1 MITSSV
7 QEFYSFFQFGKPIM
21 SIDYGLR
28 KIGFAISTPDLSY
41 SMPYMNE
48 VQGDDQKKIELA
60 VKIISDKDICAIV
73 IGWPVNM
80 DGSKS
85 SQTVIVENFA
95 KILSESIKL
104 PIFFQDE
111 RLTTRAADVA
121 LKELRLNRRA
131 RNNNDD
137 AVSASMILETTL
149 LAIAKLKRHPE
160 PLH

>member
-1 MITSSV
+1 MITASV
-7 QEFYSFFQFGKPIM
+7 QEFYSFFQSGKPIM

-28 KIGFAISTPDLSY
+28 KVGFAISTPDLSY
-41 SMPYMNE
+41 SMPYMNKTE
-48 VQGDDQKKIELA
+48 DTDQKKIELIA
-60 VKIISDKDICAIV
+60 KIISEKDICAIV
-73 IGWPVNM
+73 IGWPINM

-85 SQTVIVENFA
+85 SQTILVENFA

-121 LKELRLNRRA
+121 LKELGFNRRA

-149 LAIAKLKRHPE
+149 LAIAKLKS
-160 PLH
+160 L